1 MIMSVA
7 DIRELIRQGES
18 ERVEFKTSL
27 RDVSTLVNIVSA
39 LANTHGGVIIVGIR
53 EPDIIVGTQ
62 PEQVFMIV
70 ERAKGMLMPAIDLNV
85 STIEIDYK
93 QVVVISVPESK
104 DVIFGN
110 GMALKRVGE
119 QTRPLSP
126 QDLELKIPAPAD
138 TDEIR
143 KLADAISKQTEIIE
157 SLRNDLREENSYKN
171 KLKGYLIGGVIGA
184 VLGAIAAS
192 LIG

>member
-1 MIMSVA
+1 MTMSAA
-7 DIRELIRQGES
+7 DIRELIRQGEN
-18 ERVEFKTSL
+18 ERVEFKSSL
-27 RDVSTLVNIVSA
+27 RDVSALADIASA

-62 PEQVFMIV
+62 PEQVFKIV
-70 ERAKGMLMPAIDLNV
+70 GRVNDILMPAIDLDF
-85 STIEIDYK
+85 STIEIDHK
-93 QVVVISVPESK
+93 QVAVISVPESK

-119 QTRPLSP
+119 QNRPLSS
-126 QDLELKIPAPAD
+126 QDLELKISAPAD
-138 TDEIR
+138 TNEIR

-157 SLRNDLREENSYKN
+157 SLRNELREENSFKS

-184 VLGAIAAS
+184 VLGAIAAA

>member
-18 ERVEFKTSL
+18 ERVEFKT
-27 RDVSTLVNIVSA
+27 TLVNIVSA

-157 SLRNDLREENSYKN
+157 SLRNDLREENSFKN